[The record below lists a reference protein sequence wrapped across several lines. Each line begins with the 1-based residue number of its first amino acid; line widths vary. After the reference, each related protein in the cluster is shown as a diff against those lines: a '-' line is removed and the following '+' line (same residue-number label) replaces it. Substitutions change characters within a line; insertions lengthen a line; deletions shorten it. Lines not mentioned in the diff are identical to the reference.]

1 MKLHRLLILLLFL
14 LSLCWFCGCKNSS
27 SPADSS
33 GPTTKTQE
41 TSAGEQDSGA
51 GEETAQKPQTYL
63 GNDTLTFTYS
73 EADYRA
79 LESEID
85 QWYRLFE
92 AGNDPDGFL
101 ELYEQME
108 EGSFS
113 KLDDQKTVAYILFSL
128 DLQNESVKQQ
138 YLEMEKRATAASRRI
153 CALYDDIND
162 SAYKDSFFAEWS
174 DEDIRHAL
182 KSAKASTD
190 EFEQLSNAYTELTV
204 TYAALPDDANYLS
217 ASAQLYMQAIS
228 LNKQMAQLMG
238 YDNYMDY
245 AYDYVYHREYTPDD
259 VNSILSLIQQTGFLD
274 ATTTGLFSALGN
286 LQDGMSKEETEN
298 VLPYLMHPPVISE
311 DFNGTAPSSE
321 HITAYLQRVSPN
333 FLSAYN
339 QLFKDGNYALAFND
353 ASREGAFTAYLSG
366 AGHPVC
372 YFGGSAY
379 QSATTLL
386 HEFGHYYAIDKMG
399 SEQFS
404 LDLSEVHSQGNEWL
418 YAVYLGTETLTSRSA
433 AYYFDYKL
441 LMDITSFY
449 LCLCI
454 NDFELYVYTHDNY
467 TASDLDKIFLDIC
480 TSYGVSEF
488 LLDMMGE
495 GLISYWHRVTLEN
508 PGYYIS
514 YAMSL
519 LPSIEIACIATENM
533 DTAINA
539 YLCLSDVSPDTD
551 FTTALHTA
559 GLHTPFDKEI
569 YTRISG
575 TIAKFR
581 RLIR

>member
-1 MKLHRLLILLLFL
+1 MILLLFL
-14 LSLCWFCGCKNSS
+14 LSLYWFCGCKNSF

-33 GPTTKTQE
+33 GLTTKTQE

-51 GEETAQKPQTYL
+51 GEEPAQKPQTYL

-174 DEDIRHAL
+174 DEDIRRAL

-245 AYDYVYHREYTPDD
+245 AYDYVYY
-259 VNSILSLIQQTGFLD
+259 
-274 ATTTGLFSALGN
+274 
-286 LQDGMSKEETEN
+286 
-298 VLPYLMHPPVISE
+298 
-311 DFNGTAPSSE
+311 
-321 HITAYLQRVSPN
+321 
-333 FLSAYN
+333 
-339 QLFKDGNYALAFND
+339 
-353 ASREGAFTAYLSG
+353 REGAFTAYLSG
-366 AGHPVC
+366 ADIRFVISAEAHTNPQPPFYMSSVIITQSTKWDPNSFPSIFPRCIPRGTSGCTLFIWEPKHSHP
-372 YFGGSAY
+372 G
-379 QSATTLL
+379 LL
-386 HEFGHYYAIDKMG
+386 HI
-399 SEQFS
+399 
-404 LDLSEVHSQGNEWL
+404 
-418 YAVYLGTETLTSRSA
+418 TL
-433 AYYFDYKL
+433 
-441 LMDITSFY
+441 ITS
-449 LCLCI
+449 C
-454 NDFELYVYTHDNY
+454 
-467 TASDLDKIFLDIC
+467 
-480 TSYGVSEF
+480 
-488 LLDMMGE
+488 
-495 GLISYWHRVTLEN
+495 
-508 PGYYIS
+508 
-514 YAMSL
+514 
-519 LPSIEIACIATENM
+519 
-533 DTAINA
+533 
-539 YLCLSDVSPDTD
+539 
-551 FTTALHTA
+551 
-559 GLHTPFDKEI
+559 
-569 YTRISG
+569 
-575 TIAKFR
+575 
-581 RLIR
+581 